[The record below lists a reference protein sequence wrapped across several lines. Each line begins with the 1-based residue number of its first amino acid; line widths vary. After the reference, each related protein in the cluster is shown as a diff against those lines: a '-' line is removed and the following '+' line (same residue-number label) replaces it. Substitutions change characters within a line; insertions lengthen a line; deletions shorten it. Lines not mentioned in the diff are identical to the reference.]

1 MSVVTSV
8 RINKQI
14 LEQAKELGLNISK
27 ICENALKIY
36 ITRLQ
41 DVNTEIGNL
50 GSARVR
56 SLVGRTSPSRNGR
69 LAFSDVDWDGFE
81 RYLEGKYQNEKTRR
95 ERFNYARKFADV
107 LLEDN
112 YRRLF
117 QFSED
122 KRSHILRALSALAK
136 YLGVYEDFRKN
147 VKAYGL
153 TWSGR
158 NGDDRIIAR
167 LTKVVDPN
175 EVFEW
180 IKQVKELNPDFED
193 FMDLMAFTGLR
204 LVEAV
209 RCYNLI
215 IGLARE
221 GRLSEYYNE
230 KNSCLEHYKFKDLF
244 IRSSKKAFISFVPK
258 GLIDRIAENQ
268 RTLTVEQIQSRIK
281 RQPMKS
287 RFSDIREAHA
297 TFMTKYLR
305 PSEIDFLH
313 GRVSSSIF
321 MRNYFNP
328 ALISDLKER
337 VFKGINEI
345 KALIS

>member
-1 MSVVTSV
+1 MVGH
-8 RINKQI
+8 RPD
-14 LEQAKELGLNISK
+14 A
-27 ICENALKIY
+27 
-36 ITRLQ
+36 
-41 DVNTEIGNL
+41 TEG
-50 GSARVR
+50 
-56 SLVGRTSPSRNGR
+56 SPSFGV
-69 LAFSDVDWDGFE
+69 SCVVQGVSVDWDDFE
-81 RYLEGKYQNEKTRR
+81 RYLEARYENERTRR
-95 ERFNYARKFADV
+95 DRFNYARKFADV

-136 YLGVYEDFRKN
+136 YLGVYEQFKRDI
-147 VKAYGL
+147 KAYGL

-180 IKQVKELNPDFED
+180 IKQVKEANPDFED
-193 FMDLMAFTGLR
+193 FMDLMAFSGLR

-230 KNSCLEHYKFKDLF
+230 KNGCLEHYKFKDLF

-258 GLIDRIAENQ
+258 ELIDRIAENQ

-281 RQPMKS
+281 RQPIKS

-328 ALISDLKER
+328 ALISDLRQR
-337 VFKGINEI
+337 VFKGISEI
-345 KALIS
+345 QALISP

>member
-1 MSVVTSV
+1 MAT
-8 RINKQI
+8 
-14 LEQAKELGLNISK
+14 LNGVYD
-27 ICENALKIY
+27 ALKIY
-36 ITRLQ
+36 IVGSKWVNDEIS
-41 DVNTEIGNL
+41 DVNLIW
-50 GSARVR
+50 AR

-69 LAFSDVDWDGFE
+69 IAFSEEISVKEVDWKDFE
-81 RYLEGKYQNEKTRR
+81 RYLEGKYQNERTRR

-122 KRSHILRALSALAK
+122 KRSHILRGLSALAK
-136 YLGVYEDFRKN
+136 YLGVYEQFRKN

-180 IKQVKELNPDFED
+180 IKEVKRANPDFED

-230 KNSCLEHYKFKDLF
+230 ENGCLEHYKFKDLF
-244 IRSSKKAFISFVPK
+244 IRSSKKAFISFIPK
-258 GLIDRIAENQ
+258 ELIDRIAENQ

-281 RQPMKS
+281 RQPIKS

-337 VFKGINEI
+337 VFKGIEEI
-345 KALIS
+345 KVKITVL